1 MYNAVAHQATNEQRD
16 SYICFRSSELTSLK
30 WMAVQSQTGPKRQ
43 TRLVSSETQVAPP
56 STPSPHG
63 SQTGGKKADE
73 QGAAEH
79 EVALQSFGAVICFSP
94 TNL

>member
-43 TRLVSSETQVAPP
+43 TRLVSSETQVAPLHP
-56 STPSPHG
+56 LTTWITNWS
-63 SQTGGKKADE
+63 KKADE